1 MFNLSPES
9 PIEISLVDLINEL
22 IAEIASNIDGLQNAN
37 ASQKGPEE
45 SAQFTQYL
53 YKATLVEMTSL
64 LLSLEQL
71 LYNDTH
77 SEAQNQFHGQRISI
91 NNKALCLDKNVYSQI
106 AKFIPLLTNNSIHT
120 HMKSTIL
127 QIMYIIMDIN
137 QGVEILYQ
145 GGLVNALADMLRI
158 SVQENRQ
165 YLTYIEQT
173 LIVKILQKCL
183 RFYGNMNE

>member
-1 MFNLSPES
+1 MRLSKNRALNA
-9 PIEISLVDLINEL
+9 IVHEL
-22 IAEIASNIDGLQNAN
+22 S
-37 ASQKGPEE
+37 SRP
-45 SAQFTQYL
+45 YL
-53 YKATLVEMTSL
+53 AL

-165 YLTYIEQT
+165 YLTYSNSESRWLAHAPRALPLSPEYFFLVFLLKENLLEPAFPNFFST
-173 LIVKILQKCL
+173 ACAKDGVKGKTTAAST
-183 RFYGNMNE
+183 